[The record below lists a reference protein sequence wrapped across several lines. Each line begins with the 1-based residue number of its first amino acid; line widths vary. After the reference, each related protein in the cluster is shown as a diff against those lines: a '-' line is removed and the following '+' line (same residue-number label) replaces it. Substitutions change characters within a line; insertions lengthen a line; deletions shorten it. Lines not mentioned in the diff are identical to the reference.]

1 MAYLTRSILEQES
14 TWYFT
19 AWQPQIGSQAAFD
32 SWIDTIVTRVANH
45 TQWRVGAS
53 LYGTTDPL
61 TQEILK
67 EAELNLA
74 QYYLC
79 LASAAIADTSDDA
92 TLVPA
97 LASGPKLLADG
108 QAYKARYEEI
118 IAPLEAG
125 RNQAGWAPARA
136 TTAATTAR
144 LVPGITVPIDWER
157 RG

>member
-1 MAYLTRSILEQES
+1 MSDEERQRRVCRCRHSSLIAHHSSLEQSDMAYLTRSILEQES

-45 TQWRVGAS
+45 TKWRVGAA

-61 TQEILK
+61 TQEIPK

-79 LASAAIADTSDDA
+79 LASATIPDTSDDA
-92 TLVPA
+92 TTVPA
-97 LASGPKLLADG
+97 PAPRPKLPADG
-108 QAYKARYEEI
+108 
-118 IAPLEAG
+118 
-125 RNQAGWAPARA
+125 PA
-136 TTAATTAR
+136 
-144 LVPGITVPIDWER
+144 
-157 RG
+157 